1 MMNHLAWYDFRIQGR
16 GMALTRVALMA
27 TMLSS
32 KKHQDGISKLVYK
45 SDFDK
50 LKSKE
55 TTRSLDEVLGTL
67 WDQASK
73 AQPDLGHMCWC
84 TAAVRMVLH
93 LLGKE
98 KIAKQDV
105 FESFEQ
111 IAQFFCDDLQAG
123 PVTVQAQPVP
133 SEPAD
138 TSSAPSVKNLLN
150 ASTKEVALFQNNHIK
165 IGEKQLVC
173 SMYFFNSGGI
183 AMAWPNQCSFIF
195 CCLSCPGMSTMTT
208 RSKSSSSRASVT
220 QRQCLSTSLCL
231 LPLWL

>member
-1 MMNHLAWYDFRIQGR
+1 MNHLAFYDFRIQGR
-16 GMALTRVALMA
+16 GMALTRVALAA

-55 TTRSLDEVLGTL
+55 TTRRLDEVLGTL

-73 AQPDLGHMCWC
+73 AQSDLGHMCWC

-98 KIAKQDV
+98 KIAKQEV

-111 IAQFFCDDLQAG
+111 IAQCFSDDLQSGLACDC
-123 PVTVQAQPVP
+123 A
-133 SEPAD
+133 SPA
-138 TSSAPSVKNLLN
+138 
-150 ASTKEVALFQNNHIK
+150 
-165 IGEKQLVC
+165 
-173 SMYFFNSGGI
+173 
-183 AMAWPNQCSFIF
+183 
-195 CCLSCPGMSTMTT
+195 CP
-208 RSKSSSSRASVT
+208 K
-220 QRQCLSTSLCL
+220 
-231 LPLWL
+231 

>member
-1 MMNHLAWYDFRIQGR
+1 MMSHLAFYDFRIQGR
-16 GMALTRVALMA
+16 GMALTRVALAA

-32 KKHQDGISKLVYK
+32 KRHQDGISKLVYK

-55 TTRSLDEVLGTL
+55 TTRRLDEVLGTL
-67 WDQASK
+67 WDQARH

-84 TAAVRMVLH
+84 TAAVRMALH

-98 KIAKQDV
+98 KIAKQEV

-111 IAQFFCDDLQAG
+111 IAQVFSDDLQAG
-123 PVTVQAQPVP
+123 LVTLQAQPVQ
-133 SEPAD
+133 SELAD

-173 SMYFFNSGGI
+173 STYI
-183 AMAWPNQCSFIF
+183 
-195 CCLSCPGMSTMTT
+195 
-208 RSKSSSSRASVT
+208 
-220 QRQCLSTSLCL
+220 L
-231 LPLWL
+231 LAVVALP